1 MRETPEEIARE
12 AAADCSTRATR
23 DAGPHLKS
31 IITPERRLSAEDVCR
46 ELQGM
51 TLLSLATVNS
61 RCEPIVGPV
70 DGVFFAALFWFGSA
84 ENSLRFRHIRARPQV
99 SATHTRGEE
108 LVVTVHGVA
117 HEIDKSAGDYEDLKD
132 VLREV
137 YGAQWDSWGY
147 WESAPY
153 AWIEPRVMFAAS
165 FKGLAQQ

>member
-1 MRETPEEIARE
+1 MRETPEDIARLQKLLDE
-12 AAADCSTRATR
+12 SYARS
-23 DAGPHLKS
+23 GEHLRS
-31 IITPERRLSAEDVCR
+31 IITPKRRLSAEDVAR

-61 RCEPIVGPV
+61 RCEPIVSPV
-70 DGVFFAALFWFGSA
+70 DGMFLHGQLWFGSA

-108 LVVTVHGVA
+108 LVVTVHGIA
-117 HEIDKSAGDYEDLKD
+117 HEIDKSVGDYEELKQCF
-132 VLREV
+132 REV
-137 YGAQWDSWGY
+137 YGPQWDSWGY

-165 FKGLAQQ
+165 FKGIAQT

>member
-1 MRETPEEIARE
+1 MHESPDEIARLQ
-12 AAADCSTRATR
+12 ALL
-23 DAGPHLKS
+23 DASYEKAGAHLKS
-31 IITPERRLSAEDVCR
+31 IITPKRRLSAEEVCA

-70 DGVFFAALFWFGSA
+70 DGIFFRGLLWFGSA
-84 ENSLRFRHIRARPQV
+84 ENSLRFRHLRARPQV

-117 HEIDKSAGDYEDLKD
+117 REIDKASGKFEDFREC
-132 VLREV
+132 LREV
-137 YGAQWDSWGY
+137 YGPQWESWGY
-147 WESAPY
+147 WETAPY

-165 FKGLAQQ
+165 FKGLTQQ

>member
-1 MRETPEEIARE
+1 MHESPEEMARLQQLLDTSY
-12 AAADCSTRATR
+12 AS
-23 DAGPHLKS
+23 AGTHLKS
-31 IITPERRLSAEDVCR
+31 IITTERCLSAEQVCG

-70 DGVFFAALFWFGSA
+70 DGVFFRGLFWFGSA
-84 ENSLRFRHIRARPQV
+84 ENSLRFKHIRARPQV

-108 LVVTVHGVA
+108 LVVTVHGTA
-117 HEIDKSAGDYEDLKD
+117 REIDKSAGDHEGLKD
-132 VLREV
+132 VYREV
-137 YGAQWDSWGY
+137 YGATWDSLGY
-147 WESAPY
+147 WEAAPY